1 MNVEKHGFP
10 MRLSVE
16 QVTSPLADGFFR
28 KGHYEPVTPTPEQI
42 ALHARAVEAVKEMG
56 ENPYVYIG
64 GYDWDFDVKPLETER
79 WVHDETE
86 EEWLARYEAAKA
98 AGELPEKPHR
108 TPFAQAIFDQVLRME
123 GKA

>member
-1 MNVEKHGFP
+1 MNVEKRGMKMWLSEEQEAVSSGF
-10 MRLSVE
+10 R
-16 QVTSPLADGFFR
+16 R
-28 KGHYEPVTPTPEQI
+28 KGHYETVTPTPEQI
-42 ALHARAVEAVKEMG
+42 ALHARAVEAVKEIE

-64 GYDWDFDVKPLETER
+64 GYDWDIDVKPLETKR
-79 WVHDETE
+79 WVFDETN

-108 TPFAQAIFDQVLRME
+108 TPFAQAIFDQVIRME